1 MMNDMNMKIGMN
13 DDELFYTLALT
24 LWRGIGLKQ
33 QHDILQRFGTAQAFF
48 MATARQQGL
57 NLGDLGADDG
67 PKAALKRAEAEMHF
81 IHERGLYACPV
92 YAPGYPSLL
101 RDCPDA
107 PLVLFVRSLVPP
119 TNPGHVFKR
128 PALAVVGTR
137 NASHY
142 GRQQTDLLLS
152 ELRYDPICT
161 VSGLA
166 LGIDTQAHRSS
177 LQYGLPTI
185 AVVGHGLEQVY
196 PAANA
201 GLAEDIVTA
210 GGAIVTEMPSGT
222 PIMGSLFPR
231 RNRIIAGLSQAVVV
245 AEAAVKGGALITAR
259 IAHSY
264 NRILFAFPG
273 KNDMH
278 FSKGCNYL
286 IKSQMAQLLE
296 TADDLRAEVAWARP
310 PLTEIQRT
318 AGGLTADISAAGRQT
333 PHPPAADRRPAASP
347 VADRRP
353 APPPDA
359 PDAPR
364 HRLWRIIQRESPAR
378 LDRLAEETGRPLP
391 DLLSDLLAL
400 ELAGHIRSL
409 PGERYEP
416 V

>member
-1 MMNDMNMKIGMN
+1 MEE
-13 DDELFYTLALT
+13 ELFYTLALT
-24 LWRGIGLKQ
+24 FVPNLGTKR
-33 QHDILQRFGTAQAFF
+33 QHDVLKRFGSAQAFF
-48 MATARQQGL
+48 KTAARQGQLAIGT
-57 NLGDLGADDG
+57 ADSLTL
-67 PKAALKRAEAEMHF
+67 AQRRAEKEWALATRNGWH
-81 IHERGLYACPV
+81 ICIISRPD
-92 YAPGYPSLL
+92 YPPLL
-101 RDCPDA
+101 GDCPDA
-107 PLVLFVRSLVPP
+107 PLLLFVRSQQPP
-119 TNPGHVFKR
+119 AAPDHVFKR
-128 PALAVVGTR
+128 PALGVVGTR
-137 NASHY
+137 KASHY
-142 GRQQTDLLLS
+142 GRTQTDRLLS
-152 ELRYDPICT
+152 ELRDDPICT

-196 PAANA
+196 PAANE
-201 GLAEDIVTA
+201 GLANDIVAA

-222 PIMGSLFPR
+222 PIIGGLFPR

-245 AEAAVKGGALITAR
+245 AEASVKGGALITAR

-264 NRILFAFPG
+264 NRCLFAFPG

-296 TADDLRAEVAWARP
+296 TADDLRTEVAWAMP

-318 AGGLTADISAAGRQT
+318 AGGLTADAPAAGRQT
-333 PHPPAADRRPAASP
+333 PHPPTANRHTAASP
-347 VADRRP
+347 VADRHP

-359 PDAPR
+359 PNTPR